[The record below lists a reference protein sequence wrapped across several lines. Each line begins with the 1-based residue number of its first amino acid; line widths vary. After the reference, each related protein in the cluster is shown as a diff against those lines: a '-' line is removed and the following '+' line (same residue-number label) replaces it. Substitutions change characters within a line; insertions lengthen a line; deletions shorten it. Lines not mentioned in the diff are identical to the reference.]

1 MPIMEF
7 LELFP
12 VDFWATLWAKYKQ
25 NQFKNSNVMCAQINE
40 DTAQAS
46 NRIDSFWFADMN
58 QKKILIREVNQ
69 NILLICDSLYS
80 NEKSNQI
87 KN

>member
-46 NRIDSFWFADMN
+46 YRIDSFWFANSDAPKWIK
-58 QKKILIREVNQ
+58 KKILIHEVNQ
-69 NILLICDSLYS
+69 NILLICDSWIFTLF
-80 NEKSNQI
+80 
-87 KN
+87 